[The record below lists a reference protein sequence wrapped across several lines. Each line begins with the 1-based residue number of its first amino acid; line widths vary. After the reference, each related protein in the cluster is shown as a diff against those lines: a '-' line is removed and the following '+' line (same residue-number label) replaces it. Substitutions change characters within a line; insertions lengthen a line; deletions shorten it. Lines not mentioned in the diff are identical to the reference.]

1 MISFGKVFP
10 YNNPAETYKYYS
22 LPFCRPDNG
31 ERERQ
36 RFGELLVGD
45 RKVSEPCRFCRFR
58 VSLHAS

>member
-1 MISFGKVFP
+1 VFP

-22 LPFCRPDNG
+22 LPFCRPDDA

-45 RKVSEPCRFCRFR
+45 RK
-58 VSLHAS
+58 